1 MEEYIKAFKNKKSNI
16 KDYKKIKT
24 IISKFLLGVIFFL
37 ISIIFAN
44 STNSNLL
51 LYKEYVFT
59 ESLPFSKIKNWYESH
74 FGEVLP
80 EPKGI
85 ETVFNEKIIYKDIKD
100 YYDGEELT
108 IATNSMVN
116 SLESGVVVFIG
127 NKDNYGSTIIIQ
139 GVDGYDIWYG
149 NITNSPYKLYDYIE
163 KNSVIGETIDD
174 KLYLLIKNDNEI
186 IKYED
191 YQS

>member
-1 MEEYIKAFKNKKSNI
+1 MEEYIKAFKSKKSNI
-16 KDYKKIKT
+16 KDYKRIKT

-44 STNSNLL
+44 SSNSNLL

-59 ESLPFSKIKNWYESH
+59 ESLPFTKIRNWYESS
-74 FGEVLP
+74 FGKVIP

-149 NITNSPYKLYDYIE
+149 NVTNSPYKLYDYIE

-174 KLYLLIKNDNEI
+174 KLYLLIKKDNEI